1 MGFSHMQEKL
11 EIVNIGFPCM
21 YIAMTQKVTN
31 DIHSHSAVTE
41 FIFRISI
48 AAEVYFQT
56 SALTTWY

>member
-1 MGFSHMQEKL
+1 MGFRHMQEKF

-31 DIHSHSAVTE
+31 DNHSQVTE

-56 SALTTWY
+56 SALST